1 VALSREPD
9 DGPMPSPSHSQRG
22 ALRARDAGLRKI
34 SVATRV
40 LVVGSVAAAGVF
52 ASMAA
57 WAQPGRAKAAT
68 NPTGLGSVGRV
79 PTATVPPATVAPQND
94 GGSGALSPPTEA
106 PTTAAPDSGYQYTPP
121 SYQYSPPPAVS
132 GAS

>member
-1 VALSREPD
+1 
-9 DGPMPSPSHSQRG
+9 MPSPSHSQRG
-22 ALRARDAGLRKI
+22 ALRARDAGLHRI

-40 LVVGSVAAAGVF
+40 LVVGSVAAAGAF

-68 NPTGLGSVGRV
+68 KQTGLGSVGRR
-79 PTATVPPATVAPQND
+79 PTATVPGTTPATVAPQND

-106 PTTAAPDSGYQYTPP
+106 PTTAAPDPGYQYTPP
-121 SYQYSPPPAVS
+121 SYQYSPPPVVS

>member
-1 VALSREPD
+1 
-9 DGPMPSPSHSQRG
+9 MPSPTHSPRG
-22 ALRARDAGLRKI
+22 AVRARDAGLRKI

-40 LVVGSVAAAGVF
+40 LVVGSVAAAGAF

-57 WAQPGRAKAAT
+57 WAQPGRAKAALKS
-68 NPTGLGSVGRV
+68 TGLGSVGRV
-79 PTATVPPATVAPQND
+79 STATVPPTTPATVAPQND
-94 GGSGALSPPTEA
+94 GESDDLSPPTEA
-106 PTTAAPDSGYQYTPP
+106 PTAPDSGYAYTSP